1 MSPSG
6 DIFPSIRTA
15 LVHMV
20 SSKFSEDDIS
30 IMRKALVN
38 QKLWLS
44 HPDLPHNWM
53 YQRTNNNILYCD
65 PNGQKHGSKDMALKS
80 LNNPDVIAKL
90 TYFKPPPIPNGSES
104 FDASWKEDN
113 EQERPKVNQEQKQ
126 ANMED
131 WKSDELLYPNGW
143 KYKEISRLGKVSH
156 TLLSPSGVRL
166 PNPRAA
172 LVFMTKNNFPE
183 LDIAIMRE
191 ALVTQN
197 IWSTHPALP
206 DNWLYRRVGQY
217 NVEYCDPKG
226 RSYRSKD
233 IALNAHA
240 LDSKEVIQKLRLFNP
255 PIPLHELNFDESWNI
270 DENVYPAGWRYKDV
284 VMNGRTMF
292 ERIVSNDGVV
302 FKGKRAALAYMIKNN
317 FANEDKQKL
326 SFSLEKDGWFS
337 HQSLPEHWL
346 LKKTREG
353 PTFSNEN
360 GIKMKNLNAA
370 VKYLA
375 KAGLTSFIENLKDF
389 ERPRESKSSNPTQTF
404 KGETKNIVN
413 DDESW
418 KIDEHVYPT
427 GWKYKDV
434 VINGR
439 KMYERI
445 VSHNGVVFKG
455 KRAALAFMIKN
466 SFTNEDQEKLYFS
479 LEQDGWFSHQS
490 LPEHW
495 LFKRTSKGPMFSNE
509 NGIKLKNLNAAVEY
523 LARVGLT
530 SFIENLKDF
539 EKPRE
544 FKSSNP
550 SLTLEEDTKNKV
562 NDDESWN
569 IDENVYPTGWK
580 YKDVMING
588 RKMYERIVSRDGV
601 VFKGKRA
608 ALAFMIKNNF
618 AKEDNEKLSLSLEKD
633 GWFSHQ
639 SLPEHWLYKKTSK
652 GPMFSNENGIKLKN
666 LNAAVEYASK
676 IGLTSY
682 IENLKDFENPR
693 KFQSSNPS
701 TSFEGRK
708 EKKNK
713 VNDDQSWKI
722 DETIYPTGWKYMPM
736 KVCLSGPTAKIKS
749 STGDVF
755 RGKRAAMEFMIK
767 NNYAQKDVEK
777 IRQSLESDGWSSD
790 LSLPPKWLY
799 KRNPG
804 QNNRLQF
811 ISENGVLLKR
821 SDAINHFHKL
831 GDSRYSQIFKDF
843 TTN

>member
-1 MSPSG
+1 MEFEQPSDYLLNDGIDQKNNFDNFNDTLNENIPPLMQNLPETDFITDHTVPDGWSYKGVGGSLRIYSPDGSMFQSRRQLFEGMIASGKHSFEEINNIKYYLQFEGWEESDKIPFGWRIKIRQGQTSRNILLMEQGGKRFGSVSEAVKFVRTYQKYYKESDANMLIRNFLSNNTPNKSINSTTTSSNKWRRNRNEGWKADDNLYPTGWRFKETVRKGGNPSIKLMSPSG

-404 KGETKNIVN
+404 KGVTKNIVN
-413 DDESW
+413 DYESW

-466 SFTNEDQEKLYFS
+466 NFTNEDQEKLYFS
-479 LEQDGWFSHQS
+479 LEKDGWFSHQS
-490 LPEHW
+490 LPMHW
-495 LFKRTSKGPMFSNE
+495 LYKKTRQGPMFSNE
-509 NGIKLKNLNAAVEY
+509 NGIKFKNSIAAVEY
-523 LARVGLT
+523 LEKAGLT
-530 SFIENLKDF
+530 SFLQNLQDF
-539 EKPRE
+539 
-544 FKSSNP
+544 
-550 SLTLEEDTKNKV
+550 NK
-562 NDDESWN
+562 
-569 IDENVYPTGWK
+569 Y
-580 YKDVMING
+580 
-588 RKMYERIVSRDGV
+588 
-601 VFKGKRA
+601 
-608 ALAFMIKNNF
+608 L
-618 AKEDNEKLSLSLEKD
+618 
-633 GWFSHQ
+633 
-639 SLPEHWLYKKTSK
+639 
-652 GPMFSNENGIKLKN
+652 
-666 LNAAVEYASK
+666 
-676 IGLTSY
+676 
-682 IENLKDFENPR
+682 
-693 KFQSSNPS
+693 
-701 TSFEGRK
+701 
-708 EKKNK
+708 
-713 VNDDQSWKI
+713 
-722 DETIYPTGWKYMPM
+722 
-736 KVCLSGPTAKIKS
+736 
-749 STGDVF
+749 
-755 RGKRAAMEFMIK
+755 
-767 NNYAQKDVEK
+767 
-777 IRQSLESDGWSSD
+777 
-790 LSLPPKWLY
+790 
-799 KRNPG
+799 
-804 QNNRLQF
+804 
-811 ISENGVLLKR
+811 
-821 SDAINHFHKL
+821 
-831 GDSRYSQIFKDF
+831 
-843 TTN
+843 